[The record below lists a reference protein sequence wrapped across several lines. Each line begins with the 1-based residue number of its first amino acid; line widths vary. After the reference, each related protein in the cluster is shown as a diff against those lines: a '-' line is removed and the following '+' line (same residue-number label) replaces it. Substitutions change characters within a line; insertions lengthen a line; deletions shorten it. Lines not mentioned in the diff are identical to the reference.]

1 MKVSYDLAE
10 DKNAKLVILSSLYS
24 SLASIAQEIRGT
36 TERLTIW
43 SSGLILVVDGWIIT
57 GNIKLDVYR
66 RVVICIGVVLFGL
79 IAVFIIRTM
88 ETRYRGVAY
97 VTRRINEIQMAH
109 QVGAYL
115 DGEALYPLEWR
126 SYGTK
131 QWKEPIFRVAYVSL
145 SIVTVFGAVVI
156 WIL

>member
-1 MKVSYDLAE
+1 MKVSYNLDE
-10 DKNAKLVILSSLYS
+10 DKNAKLVILSSLYA

-57 GNIKLDVYR
+57 GNIKLDGHR
-66 RVVICIGVVLFGL
+66 RGVISIGVVLFGL

-115 DGEALYPLEWR
+115 DGEALYPVEWR
-126 SYGTK
+126 TYGTK
-131 QWKEPIFRVAYVSL
+131 QWKEPIFRVSYVSL
-145 SIVTVFGAVVI
+145 SIVTAFGAVAI
-156 WIL
+156 WVL